1 MPQLCKYFCIKIQ
14 IKILSR
20 IDYSLSLWVVL
31 GVAKSR
37 TQLSYWTTTK
47 WKKFC
52 LFFFPASLI
61 IGTSTQTFRTTVICG
76 EMSITCLS
84 SIYAINI
91 GILKLYTQFQW
102 KVTKEAWKDILTAQC
117 VCVCVGDGGWWE
129 NICMSGTWRI
139 MKWWSQEWEQCISGE
154 EDRSQQLRNLD
165 RAECWCHGSAWK
177 MEEVKKRATDHTLL

>member
-61 IGTSTQTFRTTVICG
+61 IGTTTQTFRTIVICG

-117 VCVCVGDGGWWE
+117 VCVCWGWGVVRKHLHEWNLTDNEVMEPGVRTVHFRWRRQEPTTEESWQSRVLVSWLCME
-129 NICMSGTWRI
+129 NG
-139 MKWWSQEWEQCISGE
+139 
-154 EDRSQQLRNLD
+154 RS
-165 RAECWCHGSAWK
+165 
-177 MEEVKKRATDHTLL
+177 